1 MKIYHKFLFF
11 KCVNYF
17 AILIFLLASIIF
29 SLVSFTYGQNVHT
42 TYVQLETKNV
52 SLDGYIGSEEWD
64 DSTKIN
70 FSSPTTSEEYILI
83 YLKYNASDKALN
95 GAFIIPDKTPYM
107 SVELPDQIAF
117 LFDTAH
123 SKSNTTQSTDHQIVF
138 TRGQRGEYYQGNNL
152 SEVYYDSLY
161 NVTRPSYMLPAIDP
175 LSNITFYILPNEMN
189 NTIWQGEFRIFF
201 KEIPKIYGFA
211 IAQRDASVN
220 PMGHL
225 QWSFINYPGQNYTQ
239 VQIPSTWGNIM
250 FEMAGI
256 ACGENKYNN
265 VKSTTKPVVLCGYA
279 NPLSIDDEFERKISI
294 SGFLWDLK
302 NSSRIVNGD
311 IVTNITDSEGNLMEG
326 PYTMT
331 GQGGVFTYQ
340 FSDINLESGEY
351 MIWVKSLPEQL
362 EMNFDLN
369 ITPHTPTIE
378 ELSIQ
383 IGQYIALFAAI
394 IALVT
399 VVPKIKSYFSS
410 RRQRVT
416 TSEQLDEINR
426 VYDETTLQDKEK
438 GLKQL
443 KAKRDIVL
451 TMLKKGDISEGQ
463 FAMLNQKISEYMD
476 KIHNG

>member
-1 MKIYHKFLFF
+1 MKRYHKTLFFNCVNSLIIVIFLFA
-11 KCVNYF
+11 CI
-17 AILIFLLASIIF
+17 IL
-29 SLVSFTYGQNVHT
+29 SLVSFTYGQNIHT

-52 SLDGYIGSEEWD
+52 SLDGDIGIEEWD

-107 SVELPDQIAF
+107 SIERPDQIGF
-117 LFDTAH
+117 LFDTVH

-152 SEVYYDSLY
+152 SDVYYESLY
-161 NVTRPSYMLPAIDP
+161 NITRPSHTLPAIDP

-189 NTIWQGEFRIFF
+189 NTIWQGEFRISF

-256 ACGENKYNN
+256 PCGENKYNN
-265 VKSTTKPVVLCGYA
+265 VKSTTKPVVLCAFA
-279 NPLSIDDEFERKISI
+279 NPLSIDDKFNRKISI

-302 NSSRIVNGD
+302 NSSRIVHGD
-311 IVTNITDSEGNLMEG
+311 IVTNVTDSEGNLMEG
-326 PYTMT
+326 PFKMI
-331 GQGGVFTYQ
+331 GQEGIFTYQ
-340 FSDINLESGEY
+340 FSNINLEPGEY
-351 MIWVKSLPEQL
+351 QIWVKSLSEGL
-362 EMNFDLN
+362 DMNFDLN
-369 ITPHTPTIE
+369 VLPHTPTIE

-383 IGQYIALFAAI
+383 MGQYIALFAGI
-394 IALVT
+394 IGLVT
-399 VVPKIKSYFSS
+399 IVPKIKSYFSS
-410 RRQRVT
+410 RKQRII

-426 VYDETTLQDKEK
+426 VYDQTTLQDKEK

-443 KAKRDIVL
+443 KAKRDLIL

-463 FAMLNQKISEYMD
+463 FAMLNQKVSEYMD
-476 KIHNG
+476 KIHND

>member
-1 MKIYHKFLFF
+1 MKICRKFVFF
-11 KCVNYF
+11 ENVNYV
-17 AILIFLLASIIF
+17 AILIFLLASIMF

-52 SLDGYIGSEEWD
+52 TLDGDIGIEEWD
-64 DSTKIN
+64 DYTKIN
-70 FSSPTTSEEYILI
+70 FSSPITPEEYILI
-83 YLKYNASDKALN
+83 YLKYNAGYKALD

-107 SVELPDQIAF
+107 SVENPDQIGF
-117 LFDTAH
+117 LFDTVH
-123 SKSNTTQSTDHQIVF
+123 SKSNTTKSTDHQIVF

-152 SEVYYDSLY
+152 SNLHYESLF
-161 NVTRPSYMLPAIDP
+161 NVTRPSHMLPAIDP
-175 LSNITFYILPNEMN
+175 LSNITFYIRPNEMN
-189 NTIWQGEFRIFF
+189 NTLWQGEFRISF
-201 KEIPKIYGFA
+201 KDIPKIYGFA
-211 IAQRDASVN
+211 ISQRDSSIN
-220 PMGHL
+220 DTGHFKK
-225 QWSFINYPGQNYTQ
+225 WFINYPGLNYTQ
-239 VQIPSTWGNIM
+239 TQIPSTWGNIM

-256 ACGENKYNN
+256 PCGENKYNN
-265 VKSTTKPVVLCGYA
+265 VKSITKPIVLCAYA

-311 IVTNITDSEGNLMEG
+311 LLTNITDSEGNLMEG
-326 PYTMT
+326 PFKMI
-331 GQGGVFTYQ
+331 GQGDIFTHQ
-340 FSDINLESGEY
+340 FSDINLEPGEY
-351 MIWVKSLPEQL
+351 KIWVKSLPERL

-369 ITPHTPTIE
+369 IHPHTPTIQ

-383 IGQYIALFAAI
+383 MGQYIALFAGI

-399 VVPKIKSYFSS
+399 VIPKIKSYFSS
-410 RRQRVT
+410 RRQRIT

-438 GLKQL
+438 SLKQL
-443 KAKRDIVL
+443 KAKRDLVL

-476 KIHNG
+476 KIHND